1 MELDGGM
8 RLIENTMYIKTT
20 PPRAILTIKT
30 TDNIDRVFRKPLCMM
45 NIWNYFRNIN
55 LNFFVFFEKIPKGRK
70 MFVNKIHASKPLPP
84 GSEEAFRKRKKPL
97 VVNKDII

>member
-8 RLIENTMYIKTT
+8 RLIENTMYIKTN
-20 PPRAILTIKT
+20 PPRAILPVKT
-30 TDNIDRVFRKPLCMM
+30 SDNIDRVFRKPLCIM

-70 MFVNKIHASKPLPP
+70 NVR
-84 GSEEAFRKRKKPL
+84 E
-97 VVNKDII
+97 